1 MLELVPCRAE
11 KRSNLFEVDLTS
23 RDTTLANSANS
34 RIQAINSVASNEDQP
49 LRQQRLCNG
58 WCEATS
64 MSEKEWD
71 PNTMGISFQCGSVED
86 SFFLS

>member
-49 LRQQRLCNG
+49 LRQ
-58 WCEATS
+58 
-64 MSEKEWD
+64 
-71 PNTMGISFQCGSVED
+71 
-86 SFFLS
+86 

>member
-1 MLELVPCRAE
+1 MLELVPCRTE

-49 LRQQRLCNG
+49 LRQ
-58 WCEATS
+58 
-64 MSEKEWD
+64 
-71 PNTMGISFQCGSVED
+71 
-86 SFFLS
+86 

>member
-34 RIQAINSVASNEDQP
+34 RIQAVNSVASNEDQP

-64 MSEKEWD
+64 MSEKEWH
-71 PNTMGISFQCGSVED
+71 PNTMGISFECGSVLKTA
-86 SFFLS
+86 FFP